1 MTSFDLINSVHKQFF
16 DHSTSV
22 LDNVLNSW
30 SKVTGFPFW
39 NVVKYSKGKYGLELG
54 LAGFKKENVLVEVN
68 DGVLTIEGK
77 VDDSA
82 VDYVQ
87 KGLSTKSFFKQFSLP
102 NDAVVDEATMEDGQK
117 SGILCPTLLLFTNI
131 SHNRSSIYKM

>member
-16 DHSTSV
+16 DKS
-22 LDNVLNSW
+22 LDVFDSAFDSW

-68 DGVLTIEGK
+68 EGVLTIEGK
-77 VDDSA
+77 VDDAA

-87 KGLSTKSFFKQFSLP
+87 KGLSTKSFYKQFALP
-102 NDAVVDEATMEDGQK
+102 NEAVVDEATMEDGMLKIQFGVKEIEKKSQK
-117 SGILCPTLLLFTNI
+117 VNV
-131 SHNRSSIYKM
+131 K

>member
-16 DHSTSV
+16 DQGTSV
-22 LDNVLNSW
+22 LDNVFNSW

-87 KGLSTKSFFKQFSLP
+87 KGLSTKSFLKQFSLP
-102 NDAVVDEATMEDGQK
+102 NEAVVDEATMEDGMLKIQFGIKDVENK
-117 SGILCPTLLLFTNI
+117 SKKVNI
-131 SHNRSSIYKM
+131 K

>member
-16 DHSTSV
+16 DQGTSV

-39 NVVKYSKGKYGLELG
+39 NIVKYSKGKYGLELG

-102 NDAVVDEATMEDGQK
+102 NEAVVDEATMQDGMLKIQF
-117 SGILCPTLLLFTNI
+117 GINFFT
-131 SHNRSSIYKM
+131 

>member
-16 DHSTSV
+16 DQSTSV

-102 NDAVVDEATMEDGQK
+102 NDAVVDEATMEDGMLKIQF
-117 SGILCPTLLLFTNI
+117 GIKETENHI
-131 SHNRSSIYKM
+131 

>member
-16 DHSTSV
+16 DQGTSV
-22 LDNVLNSW
+22 LDNVFNSW

-87 KGLSTKSFFKQFSLP
+87 KGLSTKSFYKQFSLP
-102 NDAVVDEATMEDGQK
+102 NEAVVDEATMEDGMLKIQFGIKEIEKK
-117 SGILCPTLLLFTNI
+117 SKKVNI
-131 SHNRSSIYKM
+131 K

>member
-16 DHSTSV
+16 DQGTSV
-22 LDNVLNSW
+22 LDNVLTSW

-82 VDYVQ
+82 IDYIQ

-102 NDAVVDEATMEDGQK
+102 NEAVVDEATMEDGMLKIQFGIKDIENKSQK
-117 SGILCPTLLLFTNI
+117 VNI
-131 SHNRSSIYKM
+131 K

>member
-22 LDNVLNSW
+22 LDGVLNSW
-30 SKVTGFPFW
+30 TKVTGFPFW

-77 VDDSA
+77 VDDA
-82 VDYVQ
+82 AIDYVQ

-102 NDAVVDEATMEDGQK
+102 NEAVVDEATMEDGMLKIQF
-117 SGILCPTLLLFTNI
+117 GIKETETNSKKVNI
-131 SHNRSSIYKM
+131 K

>member
-22 LDNVLNSW
+22 LDGVLNSW
-30 SKVTGFPFW
+30 TKVTGFPFW

-77 VDDSA
+77 VEDSA
-82 VDYVQ
+82 IDYVQ
-87 KGLSTKSFFKQFSLP
+87 KGLSTKSFYKQFSLP
-102 NDAVVDEATMEDGQK
+102 NEAVVDEATMEDGMLKIQF
-117 SGILCPTLLLFTNI
+117 GIKETETNSKKVNI
-131 SHNRSSIYKM
+131 K

>member
-22 LDNVLNSW
+22 LDGVLNSW
-30 SKVTGFPFW
+30 TKVTGFPFW

-77 VDDSA
+77 VDDA
-82 VDYVQ
+82 AIDYVQ
-87 KGLSTKSFFKQFSLP
+87 KGLSTKSFYKQFSLP
-102 NDAVVDEATMEDGQK
+102 NEAVVDEATMEDGMLKIQFGIKEIEKK
-117 SGILCPTLLLFTNI
+117 SKKVDI
-131 SHNRSSIYKM
+131 K

>member
-1 MTSFDLINSVHKQFF
+1 MTSLDLINSVHKQFF
-16 DHSTSV
+16 DQGTSV

-82 VDYVQ
+82 IDYIQ

-102 NDAVVDEATMEDGQK
+102 NDAVVDEATMEDGMLKIQFGIKEIENK
-117 SGILCPTLLLFTNI
+117 STKVDI
-131 SHNRSSIYKM
+131 K

>member
-16 DHSTSV
+16 DQGTSV
-22 LDNVLNSW
+22 LDNVFNSW

-102 NDAVVDEATMEDGQK
+102 NDAVVDEATMEDGMLKIQFGIKEIENK
-117 SGILCPTLLLFTNI
+117 SKKVDI
-131 SHNRSSIYKM
+131 K

>member
-1 MTSFDLINSVHKQFF
+1 MTSLDLINSVHKQFF

-22 LDNVLNSW
+22 LDGVLNSW
-30 SKVTGFPFW
+30 TKVTGFPFW

-82 VDYVQ
+82 IDYVQ
-87 KGLSTKSFFKQFSLP
+87 KGLSTKSFYKQFSLP
-102 NDAVVDEATMEDGQK
+102 NEAVVDEATMEDGMLKIQFGIKEIEKK
-117 SGILCPTLLLFTNI
+117 SKKVDI
-131 SHNRSSIYKM
+131 R

>member
-1 MTSFDLINSVHKQFF
+1 MTSFDLINSVHKQLFNKSLDVF
-16 DHSTSV
+16 DSAF
-22 LDNVLNSW
+22 DSW

-68 DGVLTIEGK
+68 EGVLTIEGK
-77 VDDSA
+77 VDDAA

-87 KGLSTKSFFKQFSLP
+87 KGLSTKSFYKQFTLP
-102 NDAVVDEATMEDGQK
+102 NEAVVNEATMEDGMLKIQFGIKEIEKK
-117 SGILCPTLLLFTNI
+117 SKKVDI
-131 SHNRSSIYKM
+131 K

>member
-16 DHSTSV
+16 DQSTSV
-22 LDNVLNSW
+22 LDNVFNSW

-102 NDAVVDEATMEDGQK
+102 NEAVVDEATMEDGMLKIQFGIKDVENK
-117 SGILCPTLLLFTNI
+117 SKKVNI
-131 SHNRSSIYKM
+131 K

>member
-16 DHSTSV
+16 DQGTSV
-22 LDNVLNSW
+22 LDNVFNSW

-77 VDDSA
+77 VDDAA

-102 NDAVVDEATMEDGQK
+102 NEAIVDEAKMEDGMLKIQFGIKEVEKNSQK
-117 SGILCPTLLLFTNI
+117 VDI
-131 SHNRSSIYKM
+131 K

>member
-1 MTSFDLINSVHKQFF
+1 MTSFDLINSVHKQLF
-16 DHSTSV
+16 DKG
-22 LDNVLNSW
+22 LDVFDSAFDSW

-82 VDYVQ
+82 IDYVQ
-87 KGLSTKSFFKQFSLP
+87 KGLSTKSFYKQFSLP
-102 NDAVVDEATMEDGQK
+102 NEAVVDEATMEDGMLKIQFGIKEIEKKSQK
-117 SGILCPTLLLFTNI
+117 VNI
-131 SHNRSSIYKM
+131 K

>member
-1 MTSFDLINSVHKQFF
+1 MTSFDLINSVHKQLF
-16 DHSTSV
+16 DKG
-22 LDNVLNSW
+22 LDVFDSAFDSW

-68 DGVLTIEGK
+68 EGVLTIEGK
-77 VDDSA
+77 VDDAA

-102 NDAVVDEATMEDGQK
+102 DEAVVDEATMEDGMLKIQFGIKEIQK
-117 SGILCPTLLLFTNI
+117 KSQKVNI
-131 SHNRSSIYKM
+131 K

>member
-16 DHSTSV
+16 DKG
-22 LDNVLNSW
+22 LDAFDSIFDSW

-82 VDYVQ
+82 IDYVQ
-87 KGLSTKSFFKQFSLP
+87 KGLSTKSFYKQFSLP
-102 NDAVVDEATMEDGQK
+102 NEAVVDEATMEDGMLKIQFGIKDIENKSQK
-117 SGILCPTLLLFTNI
+117 VNI
-131 SHNRSSIYKM
+131 K

>member
-16 DHSTSV
+16 DQSTSV

-82 VDYVQ
+82 VEYVQ

-102 NDAVVDEATMEDGQK
+102 NDAVVDEATMEDGMLKIQF
-117 SGILCPTLLLFTNI
+117 GIKETENQI
-131 SHNRSSIYKM
+131 

>member
-1 MTSFDLINSVHKQFF
+1 MTSFDLINSMHKQFF
-16 DHSTSV
+16 DQGTSV
-22 LDNVLNSW
+22 LDNVFNSW

-82 VDYVQ
+82 VDYIQ

-102 NDAVVDEATMEDGQK
+102 NEAVVDEATMEDGMLKIQFGIKDVENK
-117 SGILCPTLLLFTNI
+117 SKKVDI
-131 SHNRSSIYKM
+131 K

>member
-16 DHSTSV
+16 DQGTSV
-22 LDNVLNSW
+22 LDNVLTSW

-87 KGLSTKSFFKQFSLP
+87 KGLSTKSFYKQFSLP
-102 NDAVVDEATMEDGQK
+102 NEAVVDEATMEDGMLKIQFGIKEIENKSQK
-117 SGILCPTLLLFTNI
+117 VNI
-131 SHNRSSIYKM
+131 K

>member
-1 MTSFDLINSVHKQFF
+1 MTSFDLINSVHKQLF
-16 DHSTSV
+16 DKS
-22 LDNVLNSW
+22 LDVFDSAFDSW

-77 VDDSA
+77 VDDAA

-87 KGLSTKSFFKQFSLP
+87 KGLSTKSFYKQFSLP
-102 NDAVVDEATMEDGQK
+102 NEAVVNEATMEDGMLKIQFGVKDIEKKSQK
-117 SGILCPTLLLFTNI
+117 VNV
-131 SHNRSSIYKM
+131 K

>member
-16 DHSTSV
+16 DKG
-22 LDNVLNSW
+22 LDVFDSAFDSW

-87 KGLSTKSFFKQFSLP
+87 KGLSTKSFYKQFSLP
-102 NDAVVDEATMEDGQK
+102 NEAVVDEATMEDGMLKIQFGIKEIENK
-117 SGILCPTLLLFTNI
+117 STKVDI
-131 SHNRSSIYKM
+131 K

>member
-16 DHSTSV
+16 DQGTSV
-22 LDNVLNSW
+22 LDNVFNSW

-82 VDYVQ
+82 IDYVQ
-87 KGLSTKSFFKQFSLP
+87 KGLSTKSFLKQFSLP
-102 NDAVVDEATMEDGQK
+102 NEAVVDEATMEDGMLKIQFGIKEIEKK
-117 SGILCPTLLLFTNI
+117 SKKVDI
-131 SHNRSSIYKM
+131 K

>member
-1 MTSFDLINSVHKQFF
+1 MTSFDLINSVHKQLF
-16 DHSTSV
+16 DKG
-22 LDNVLNSW
+22 LDVFDSAFDSW

-87 KGLSTKSFFKQFSLP
+87 KGLSTKSFYKQFSLP
-102 NDAVVDEATMEDGQK
+102 NEAVVDEATMEDGMLKIQFGIKEIEKK
-117 SGILCPTLLLFTNI
+117 SKKVNI
-131 SHNRSSIYKM
+131 K

>member
-16 DHSTSV
+16 DKGLDV
-22 LDNVLNSW
+22 FDNVFDSW

-54 LAGFKKENVLVEVN
+54 VAGFKKENVLVEVN

-77 VDDSA
+77 VDDAA

-102 NDAVVDEATMEDGQK
+102 NEAIVDEAKMEDGMLKIQFGIKEVEKNSQK
-117 SGILCPTLLLFTNI
+117 VDI
-131 SHNRSSIYKM
+131 K

>member
-16 DHSTSV
+16 DQGTSV

-39 NVVKYSKGKYGLELG
+39 NVVKYSEGKYGLELG
-54 LAGFKKENVLVEVN
+54 LAGFKKENVLVEVE

-82 VDYVQ
+82 LTMYKKVY
-87 KGLSTKSFFKQFSLP
+87 LLNLFSNNFHYLMKQ
-102 NDAVVDEATMEDGQK
+102 
-117 SGILCPTLLLFTNI
+117 
-131 SHNRSSIYKM
+131 

>member
-1 MTSFDLINSVHKQFF
+1 MTSFDLIHSVHKQLF
-16 DHSTSV
+16 DKS
-22 LDNVLNSW
+22 LDVFDSAFDSW

-68 DGVLTIEGK
+68 EGVLTIEGK
-77 VDDSA
+77 VDDAA

-87 KGLSTKSFFKQFSLP
+87 KGLSTKSFLKQFSLP
-102 NDAVVDEATMEDGQK
+102 NEAVVDEATMEDGMLKIQFGVKDVEKKSQK
-117 SGILCPTLLLFTNI
+117 VNI
-131 SHNRSSIYKM
+131 K

>member
-16 DHSTSV
+16 DQGTSV

-87 KGLSTKSFFKQFSLP
+87 KGLSTKSFLKQFSLP
-102 NDAVVDEATMEDGQK
+102 NDAVVDEATMEDGMLKIQFGIKETEIK
-117 SGILCPTLLLFTNI
+117 SKKVNI
-131 SHNRSSIYKM
+131 K

>member
-1 MTSFDLINSVHKQFF
+1 MTSFDLINSVHKQLF
-16 DHSTSV
+16 DKS
-22 LDNVLNSW
+22 LDVFDSAFDSW

-68 DGVLTIEGK
+68 EGVLTIEGK
-77 VDDSA
+77 VDDAA

-87 KGLSTKSFFKQFSLP
+87 KGLSTKSFFKQFALP
-102 NDAVVDEATMEDGQK
+102 NEAVVDEATMEDGMLKIQFGIKEIEKKSQK
-117 SGILCPTLLLFTNI
+117 IDI
-131 SHNRSSIYKM
+131 K

>member
-16 DHSTSV
+16 DHGTSV
-22 LDNVLNSW
+22 LDGVLNSW
-30 SKVTGFPFW
+30 TKVTGFPFW

-77 VDDSA
+77 VDDA
-82 VDYVQ
+82 AIDYVQ
-87 KGLSTKSFFKQFSLP
+87 KGLSTKSFYKQFSLP
-102 NDAVVDEATMEDGQK
+102 NEAVVDEATMEDGMLKIQFGIKENEKNSQK
-117 SGILCPTLLLFTNI
+117 VDI
-131 SHNRSSIYKM
+131 K